1 MTLSADESAARRGRP
16 RRADVDR
23 TVIET
28 VLRLL
33 TEGSSFAELSI
44 EGIARE
50 AGIGK
55 TTVYRRWPSKDALLL
70 DVLQSVEEPLPE
82 PAGRSLR
89 EDLVGAVEATR
100 LRNLAKYESALMRNM
115 LTQVH
120 SSPELWQRYQHTF
133 VLPRRQ
139 VLGRILRRGMDA
151 GEIRPE
157 LGEDLEL
164 LIDMVVG
171 PVLYRA
177 TLHPDALLVD
187 RLAEKV
193 VDTFLD
199 GVRPRP
205 QSGSATESA

>member
-1 MTLSADESAARRGRP
+1 AVRSLDRPQRPRAPRPRTPAARPQGHPEPP
-16 RRADVDR
+16 RA
-23 TVIET
+23 
-28 VLRLL
+28 
-33 TEGSSFAELSI
+33 

-70 DVLQSVEEPLPE
+70 DMLQSVEEPLPE

-89 EDLVGAVEATR
+89 EDLVGAIEATR

-120 SSPELWQRYQHTF
+120 SSPELWQHYQHTF

-139 VLGRILRRGMDA
+139 VLGRILKRGITA
-151 GEIRPE
+151 GEIRSE

-164 LIDMVVG
+164 LIDMAVG

>member
-1 MTLSADESAARRGRP
+1 MLSADESAARRGRP

-70 DVLQSVEEPLPE
+70 DVLQSVEGPLPE
-82 PAGRSLR
+82 PTGRSLR
-89 EDLVGAVEATR
+89 EDLVGAIEATR
-100 LRNLAKYESALMRNM
+100 LRGLAKYESALMRNM

-120 SSPELWQRYQHTF
+120 SSPELWQHYQHTF

-139 VLGRILRRGMDA
+139 VLGRILERGITA
-151 GEIRPE
+151 GEIRSD

-177 TLHPDALLVD
+177 TLRPDALLVD

-205 QSGSATESA
+205 RSGSTAESA

>member
-1 MTLSADESAARRGRP
+1 M
-16 RRADVDR
+16 
-23 TVIET
+23 IET

-33 TEGSSFAELSI
+33 TEGSSFAQLSI

-82 PAGRSLR
+82 PTGRSLR
-89 EDLVGAVEATR
+89 EDLVGAVETTR
-100 LRNLAKYESALMRNM
+100 LRSLAKYESALMRNI

-120 SSPELWQRYQHTF
+120 SSPELWQHYQHTF

-139 VLGRILRRGMDA
+139 ALGRILERGITA
-151 GEIRPE
+151 GEIRSE
-157 LGEDLEL
+157 LGEDVEL

-177 TLHPDALLVD
+177 ALRPDAPLVD

-199 GVRPRP
+199 GVRPHPR
-205 QSGSATESA
+205 SGSTAESA